1 MKKWTKAKAL
11 RNHTYG
17 FYSIG
22 DVVEVKQDGYCSG
35 AYKIKVK
42 KQGQVVARTTE
53 PRRYFE
59 IIEEE

>member
-42 KQGQVVARTTE
+42 KQGQVIARCHDAK
-53 PRRYFE
+53 RNFE
-59 IIEEE
+59 LIN